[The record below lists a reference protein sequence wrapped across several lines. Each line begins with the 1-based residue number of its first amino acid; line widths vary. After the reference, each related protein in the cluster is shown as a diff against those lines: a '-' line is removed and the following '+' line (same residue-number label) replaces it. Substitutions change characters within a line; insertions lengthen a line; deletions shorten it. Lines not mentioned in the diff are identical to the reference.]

1 MLTGIEDAIGEIVI
15 ELKFAAAAV
24 TVSVAVAVNE
34 PDCAVIVTDPL
45 PEPVA
50 MPVPLMLAMLE
61 SDEPQLT
68 ELVTSLVV
76 PSDMWALAL
85 NCWLRPTPMA
95 IEAGET

>member
-45 PEPVA
+45 PEAVA

-76 PSDMWALAL
+76 PSDRCALA
-85 NCWLRPTPMA
+85 
-95 IEAGET
+95 